1 VDRHAA
7 QLSEIPYTAPKTSPR
22 RRSTQRRIQSLT
34 TEEADRLVAK
44 AQELAHPYEAMIRLG
59 LARGLRPGE
68 LTGLTWEDVDFEG
81 RTVFV
86 RRARIDENGTLRL
99 GKPKTKK
106 SERLLVVPPDVI
118 DALRRRRVQW
128 EQERARAGATWQ
140 DLDLVF
146 CTQTGGFI
154 DRANLRRQFE
164 RLGRQAGIDGL
175 TPYLL
180 RHSAT
185 SLLAEEG
192 VPPDGLAEMLGHTD
206 TRMVEQHYRHRI
218 TPAIDVDGWRRLR
231 GPVEGGQG

>member
-1 VDRHAA
+1 
-7 QLSEIPYTAPKTSPR
+7 
-22 RRSTQRRIQSLT
+22 
-34 TEEADRLVAK
+34 
-44 AQELAHPYEAMIRLG
+44 MIRLG

-68 LTGLTWEDVDFEG
+68 LAGLTREDMDFER

-106 SERLLVVPPDVI
+106 SERLLVVPPEVI

-128 EQERARAGATWQ
+128 EQERVQAGAAWQ

-154 DRANLRRQFE
+154 DPANLRRHFE

-218 TPAIDVDGWRRLR
+218 TPAIDVDRWRRLR
-231 GPVEGGQG
+231 GPVEGDQG